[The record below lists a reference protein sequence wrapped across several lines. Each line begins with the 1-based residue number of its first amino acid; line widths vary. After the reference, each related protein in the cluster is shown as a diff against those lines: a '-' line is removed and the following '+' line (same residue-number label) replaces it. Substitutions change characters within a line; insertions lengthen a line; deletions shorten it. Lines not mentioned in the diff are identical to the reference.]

1 MLRVQQEMMDLR
13 SESDRVLSENM
24 NLKSLNEDLLKKLEN
39 EQIKNEHVL
48 GLIPLHYS
56 EIVEQFKDTAM
67 SLQRLFILM
76 RRIDDLEIQKQRN
89 QDPDQSV
96 IQS

>member
-1 MLRVQQEMMDLR
+1 MMDLR

-24 NLKSLNEDLLKKLEN
+24 NLKSLNEDLLRKLEN

-67 SLQRLFILM
+67 SLQR
-76 RRIDDLEIQKQRN
+76 RIDDLEIQKQRN

>member
-67 SLQRLFILM
+67 SLQR
-76 RRIDDLEIQKQRN
+76 RIDDLEIQKQRN

>member
-1 MLRVQQEMMDLR
+1 MDLR
-13 SESDRVLSENM
+13 SESDRVLRENM
-24 NLKSLNEDLLKKLEN
+24 NLKSLNEDLLRKLEN

-67 SLQRLFILM
+67 SLQR
-76 RRIDDLEIQKQRN
+76 RIDDLEIQKQRN

>member
-1 MLRVQQEMMDLR
+1 MDLR

-24 NLKSLNEDLLKKLEN
+24 NLKSLNEDLLRKLEN

-67 SLQRLFILM
+67 SLQR
-76 RRIDDLEIQKQRN
+76 RIDDLEIQKQRN